1 MHTKSETRSK
11 KLLESLALDGIF
23 DWLRSRK
30 VHSDVLTWTRF
41 GGSLLLVL
49 VALLFLSGA
58 FMAVY
63 FSPAPGI
70 AYDSI
75 DYALYS
81 VPFGEMIRGVHFY
94 SWNLLLVLLGLH
106 LARTF
111 IFGAYKTPRQ
121 LVWIS
126 GVMVLL
132 IVPAFIVT
140 GDLLPWDQK
149 GYWSTQVR
157 TSIMSS
163 VPLVGDFLVRILQG
177 GPKNG
182 TVTMTR
188 FYVLHTIFL
197 PNLLVILIAIHF
209 HFIGQRGVSGPLS
222 EDEAGRRKVSFFPNM
237 VNRWLTLCLMTTVII
252 GFVAWYWP
260 APLGNPADPTDSTY
274 IPKPEWWVLFLN
286 KLVGIFTGRLTVIA
300 TVIIP
305 GGLAGLMMVL
315 PFLDR
320 SSDRHPF
327 RRKKAMV
334 IAIIIA
340 VVLVGLSVVGYFEH
354 FGTYDE

>member
-1 MHTKSETRSK
+1 VYTKSDSGSEK
-11 KLLESLALDGIF
+11 ILECLALGGIAN
-23 DWLRSRK
+23 WLRNREI
-30 VHSDVLTWTRF
+30 HSDALTWTRF

-58 FMAVY
+58 FMAFY
-63 FSPAPGI
+63 FSPAPGV

-81 VPFGEMIRGVHFY
+81 VPFGEMVRGVHYY
-94 SWNLLLVLLGLH
+94 SWNLLLIVLGLH

-111 IFGAYKTPRQ
+111 IFGAYKAPREM
-121 LVWIS
+121 VWIS
-126 GVMVLL
+126 GVLVLL
-132 IVPAFIVT
+132 IVPAFIIT

-188 FYVLHTIFL
+188 FYVLHSIFL
-197 PNLLVILIAIHF
+197 PSLMVILIAIHF
-209 HFIGQRGVSGPLS
+209 HFIGHRGVSGPIS
-222 EDEAGRRKVSFFPNM
+222 GDETARRNVLFFPTI
-237 VNRWLTLCLMTTVII
+237 VNRWLMLCLVATVALGI
-252 GFVAWYWP
+252 VSWYWP

-286 KLVGIFTGRLTVIA
+286 KLVGIFTGRLTVVA

-305 GGLAGLMMVL
+305 GGLAGLMIAL
-315 PFLDR
+315 PFLGR
-320 SSDRHPF
+320 SLERHPF
-327 RRKKAMV
+327 RRKTAMV
-334 IAIIIA
+334 VALIIA
-340 VVLVGLSVVGYFEH
+340 MGLVGLSIMGYIEH
-354 FGTYDE
+354 FGTLEA